1 MRKTTVLWSNSFVN
15 CILLVGQGRKRKW
28 SALSVSHSES
38 AINADLLA
46 MVAAFSPDISLKVLD
61 QEIDLSPLPKHR
73 VRRKEE
79 NPFPRIC
86 KNDIRRLLPAM
97 LVNVMNSADCQ
108 AIQSFFE
115 TYFVPS
121 CYKFRNLKDPWM
133 TPSLEKLRSK
143 VGPVIGRSHLIKG
156 MELFCSLPDI
166 IVKLKGSCV
175 QHTPDGPGSKVI
187 MSTECINSFIDETLV
202 EYTDKDGIH
211 KVTNSY
217 FYECMLLSGW
227 IEPSCCVRKHLVAPG
242 YMERTLQSVIIFHLD
257 NLHRI
262 YCIEV
267 IGQLERT
274 PKSF

>member
-1 MRKTTVLWSNSFVN
+1 MEATYMSDGSDHRWIARGDLSCKTTSEEDSEEQQDFPEQDGLINVCDDLLPNNS
-15 CILLVGQGRKRKW
+15 
-28 SALSVSHSES
+28 LSRLKATSES

-46 MVAAFSPDISLKVLD
+46 MVAAFSPDISMKDLA

-73 VRRKEE
+73 
-79 NPFPRIC
+79 
-86 KNDIRRLLPAM
+86 
-97 LVNVMNSADCQ
+97 
-108 AIQSFFE
+108 SFFE
-115 TYFVPS
+115 TFFVPS

-143 VGPVIGRSHLIKG
+143 GGPVIGRSHLIKG
-156 MELFCSLPDI
+156 MGIFCTLPDI
-166 IVKLKGSCV
+166 IVKLKGSCI

-202 EYTDKDGIH
+202 EYTDKDGVH
-211 KVTNSY
+211 KVTNSLVY
-217 FYECMLLSGW
+217 DCMLLSGL

-257 NLHRI
+257 NIHRI

-267 IGQLERT
+267 IGKLERT